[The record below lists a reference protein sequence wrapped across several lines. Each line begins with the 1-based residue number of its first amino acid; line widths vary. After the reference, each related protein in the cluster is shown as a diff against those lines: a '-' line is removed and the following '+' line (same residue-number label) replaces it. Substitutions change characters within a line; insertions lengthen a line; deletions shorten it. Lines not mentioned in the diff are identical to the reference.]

1 MVPVNDVIVPS
12 VPVILTVDKLD
23 QPIDSVYEFP
33 QILLVRNDEDI
44 FIGNPIVPG
53 ASVTGKITGKGKGK
67 KITVAKF
74 KAKVRYRRKMGFRPL
89 QTTLVINR
97 IEVSTAAKSLRKAK

>member
-1 MVPVNDVIVPS
+1 MKYAVIQCGGKQYHVTEGQ
-12 VPVILTVDKLD
+12 ILTVDKLD

-67 KITVAKF
+67 KITV
-74 KAKVRYRRKMGFRPL
+74 
-89 QTTLVINR
+89 
-97 IEVSTAAKSLRKAK
+97 E